1 MAIYHL
7 HVKVHSR
14 STGASAVARAA
25 YRAREALVDER
36 TGERHDYSRRSD
48 LDHAEIF
55 APEGA
60 PDWVRDR
67 STLWNAV
74 EAAERR
80 KDAQVAREIQIALPL
95 ELTLGQQREA
105 VEAFVTN
112 ECVSRGMVADV
123 AFHGG
128 DTHNPH
134 AHVLLTTRRL
144 EGDGFGGKERA
155 WNDRAVVETWREAWA
170 RCANRQLFERQL
182 LAPVEDKP
190 IRIDHRSLAA
200 QRDDALR
207 RGDLEEA
214 KALDRD
220 PDLHHGRSAWM
231 EARDG
236 VVTERGARSDEIDR
250 GNFYREKSRRECERG
265 IRRINVQ
272 LERCYEDLR
281 VREQDRALARERARE
296 AERGRGG
303 WSR

>member
-55 APEGA
+55 APEDA

-67 STLWNAV
+67 SKLWNAV

-80 KDAQVAREIQIALPL
+80 KDAQVAREIQIALPV
-95 ELTLGQQREA
+95 ELTQDERRQA
-105 VEAFVTN
+105 VEDFVMD

-128 DTHNPH
+128 KTHNPH
-134 AHVLLTTRRL
+134 AHILLTTRRL
-144 EGDGFGGKERA
+144 EGDGFGKKERA
-155 WNDRAVVETWREAWA
+155 WNDRAVLETWREEWA
-170 RCANRQLFERQL
+170 SWANRQL
-182 LAPVEDKP
+182 LAAWRDASL
-190 IRIDHRSLAA
+190 IDHRSLED
-200 QRDDALR
+200 QRDDALW
-207 RGDLEEA
+207 RGDVEAA

-220 PDLHHGRSAWM
+220 PDIHHGRSAWM

-236 VVTERGARSDEIDR
+236 VVRERGARSDEIAE
-250 GNFYREKSRRECERG
+250 GNRERG
-265 IRRINVQ
+265 WKRQGLERDIGHIDQQIARLHRRIQ
-272 LERCYEDLR
+272 EAERSRAALERS
-281 VREQDRALARERARE
+281 REQ
-296 AERGRGG
+296 ERGRGG